1 MKNFTTLLITDLAR
15 DDLRESMLFYENQ
28 TPNLGIY
35 FKDSII
41 SDLEGLLFYAG
52 IHEKHF
58 GCYRMLAKRFPF
70 SIYYQTRN
78 EKVVIHAI
86 MDDRRDPKL
95 HQNRLTNLN

>member
-1 MKNFTTLLITDLAR
+1 MQSFTTLFITDLAR
-15 DDLRESMLFYENQ
+15 DDLRDSMAFYGNQ
-28 TPNLGIY
+28 TPDLGIY

-41 SDLEGLLFYAG
+41 SDLEGLLFYAA

-70 SIYYQTRN
+70 SIYYQTID

-86 MDDRRDPKL
+86 MDDRRDPKS
-95 HQNRLTNLN
+95 HQNRLTNLK